1 MSGPARDAPIPQA
14 SIPETPISEAP
25 ILEARGIAKA
35 YGEGAQRVEALRPMD
50 FSVRRGEFVMVA
62 GPSGSGKST
71 LLAIVSGLLTP
82 TQGSVRV
89 LGHDLASL
97 SRDAFDRFRLENFGF
112 IFQGFH
118 LLPALTA
125 LEQVS
130 IVLERQ
136 GLRRETAEAR
146 ATASLQQM
154 GLGGRLANRPA
165 ELSGGE
171 KQRVAIARA
180 MAKRP
185 QILFADEPTSAL
197 DSENG
202 RQVTRLLRTAVD
214 DDGAT
219 VICVTHDPRLI
230 EHASRVLRMED
241 GSVVAV

>member
-1 MSGPARDAPIPQA
+1 MTAPIL
-14 SIPETPISEAP
+14 EAP

-35 YGEGAQRVEALRPMD
+35 YGEGPQRIEALRPLD
-50 FSVRRGEFVMVA
+50 FAVQRGEFVMVA

-82 TQGSVRV
+82 SQGSVRV
-89 LGHDLASL
+89 LGRELASL
-97 SRDAFDRFRLENFGF
+97 SRDAFDQFRLENFGF
-112 IFQGFH
+112 VFQGFH

-125 LEQVS
+125 IEQVS

-136 GLRRETAEAR
+136 GLRRDAAR
-146 ATASLQQM
+146 ARAQASLEQM
-154 GLGGRLANRPA
+154 GLGARLVNRPA

-180 MAKRP
+180 LAKRP

-202 RQVTRLLRTAVD
+202 RHVTRLLRAAVV

-219 VICVTHDPRLI
+219 VVCVTHDPRLI

-241 GSVVAV
+241 GGLLDP